1 MLSIKTS
8 LKKAAIIAASI
19 FALCQT
25 AAFGESVGGV
35 KTVAIYYPHWHAYPH
50 GESWKG
56 VGWTEY
62 DYLRDT
68 KPRFKGHKQPVVPL
82 LGELDDSNPRDVEK
96 EIELAAEYGVD
107 VFLYDWY
114 WYCGV
119 KNMEEALERGFLKA
133 KNNGKIKFALMW
145 ANHHRIDAFR
155 TDPNKTY
162 TPWLFSRHS
171 ESDMLKVI
179 DYCIEHYFR
188 CDNYWKID
196 GKLYFNIY
204 QPAHFV
210 KEIGGVDKTRALF
223 GKVNKK
229 MKSAGLPEIHWAC
242 MVQFESDKE
251 IAEKA
256 GFDSMTSYMAY
267 LTNSQKYGKNDS
279 VLDYADFADGHRAL
293 WRKMSSSSVSYAP
306 IVATGFDTTPRWRND
321 VDMPL
326 AKKGYPYTG
335 IVSGGTAALFKKLLS
350 DAKEVALKSPSKTKF
365 VTIYAWNEWGEGGYL
380 LPTKSDGYSYLEA
393 LREVFKK

>member
-133 KNNGKIKFALMW
+133 KNNGKIKVCPDVGKPPPHRRLPHRPQQNLYAL
-145 ANHHRIDAFR
+145 AFQPPQR
-155 TDPNKTY
+155 K
-162 TPWLFSRHS
+162 RHAQGN
-171 ESDMLKVI
+171 
-179 DYCIEHYFR
+179 R
-188 CDNYWKID
+188 
-196 GKLYFNIY
+196 
-204 QPAHFV
+204 
-210 KEIGGVDKTRALF
+210 
-223 GKVNKK
+223 
-229 MKSAGLPEIHWAC
+229 
-242 MVQFESDKE
+242 
-251 IAEKA
+251 
-256 GFDSMTSYMAY
+256 
-267 LTNSQKYGKNDS
+267 
-279 VLDYADFADGHRAL
+279 
-293 WRKMSSSSVSYAP
+293 
-306 IVATGFDTTPRWRND
+306 
-321 VDMPL
+321 
-326 AKKGYPYTG
+326 
-335 IVSGGTAALFKKLLS
+335 LLH
-350 DAKEVALKSPSKTKF
+350 
-365 VTIYAWNEWGEGGYL
+365 
-380 LPTKSDGYSYLEA
+380 
-393 LREVFKK
+393 